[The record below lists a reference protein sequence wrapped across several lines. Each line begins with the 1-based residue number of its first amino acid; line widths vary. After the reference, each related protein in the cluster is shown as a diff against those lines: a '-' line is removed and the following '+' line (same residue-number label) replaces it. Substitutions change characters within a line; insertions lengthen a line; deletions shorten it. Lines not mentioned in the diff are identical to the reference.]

1 MVLVLH
7 RPHLRFGISATTSG
21 YMNQQP
27 RKAPLQVPPAAQKG
41 AIAPRFGPPFSSGKT
56 PRASSTAAGDDDAPW
71 PPVGAP
77 CVRSRS
83 GSSRARV
90 GWKAKARHQNVASSK
105 ARARGG
111 FPIWDNST
119 NTQAAR
125 PRARHASRSLAPSTQ
140 QSLPLPGCNAI
151 FSSPSPPP
159 GASIIRTYRSDS
171 PIYTYRHAR
180 VVAKY
185 TRSTRHQQQVFSLGV
200 PTEKCWC
207 SSPSGFVTN
216 ARGADDGGD
225 AGGDP
230 RRPRR
235 TARSSSQVAVALVAL
250 SVICGLVAF
259 ILCLAAEGSRSEARR
274 RPMALTARFRSLQV
288 SYYLMSVDGSQNQL
302 DVCFYNSSGRTAL
315 AYAVGAFILLAVAMF
330 AEHAYMLV
338 AVAAPESASA
348 GLAVAHE
355 NPRVAST
362 AATLT
367 WQTCCL
373 FFLTWYGNTLAAP
386 SDQIKLLV
394 ERNDAR
400 RTVELKRTARICFG
414 LAEVLLMIGI
424 GVESG
429 HMSDWKKPR
438 PVCHRVRPGMFA
450 AAGILGLITVVVGF
464 VVYVTAVQA
473 QRLRGQPHAPHYG
486 GGGGHFVGHGGAPY
500 PGVQH
505 QHLHPHPAPHPHPH
519 PHPAPSAP
527 EITAAHCQVQPS
539 GASIVTKEVAEV

>member
-1 MVLVLH
+1 MH
-7 RPHLRFGISATTSG
+7 AGPTTVAMPAVTHDDLSI
-21 YMNQQP
+21 
-27 RKAPLQVPPAAQKG
+27 RKAQ
-41 AIAPRFGPPFSSGKT
+41 
-56 PRASSTAAGDDDAPW
+56 
-71 PPVGAP
+71 
-77 CVRSRS
+77 
-83 GSSRARV
+83 
-90 GWKAKARHQNVASSK
+90 
-105 ARARGG
+105 
-111 FPIWDNST
+111 
-119 NTQAAR
+119 
-125 PRARHASRSLAPSTQ
+125 
-140 QSLPLPGCNAI
+140 
-151 FSSPSPPP
+151 
-159 GASIIRTYRSDS
+159 
-171 PIYTYRHAR
+171 
-180 VVAKY
+180 
-185 TRSTRHQQQVFSLGV
+185 
-200 PTEKCWC
+200 E
-207 SSPSGFVTN
+207 
-216 ARGADDGGD
+216 
-225 AGGDP
+225 
-230 RRPRR
+230 RRM
-235 TARSSSQVAVALVAL
+235 ARSSSQVAIALVAL
-250 SVICGLVAF
+250 SVICGL
-259 ILCLAAEGSRSEARR
+259 
-274 RPMALTARFRSLQV
+274 V

-348 GLAVAHE
+348 GLVVAHD
-355 NPRVAST
+355 NPRFAST

-373 FFLTWYGNTLAAP
+373 FFLTW
-386 SDQIKLLV
+386 
-394 ERNDAR
+394 
-400 RTVELKRTARICFG
+400 ICFG

-429 HMSDWKKPR
+429 HISDWKKPR

-486 GGGGHFVGHGGAPY
+486 VGGGHFVGHGGAPY